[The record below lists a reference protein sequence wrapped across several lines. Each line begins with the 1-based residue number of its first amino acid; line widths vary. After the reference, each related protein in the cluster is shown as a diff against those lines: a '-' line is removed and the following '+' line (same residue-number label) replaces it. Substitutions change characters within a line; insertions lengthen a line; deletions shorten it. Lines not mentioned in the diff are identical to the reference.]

1 MIRRKVNFSLL
12 SLLLTMYLL
21 ANAACSSE
29 EKPPKGTL
37 SEEQMA
43 TILTDIHIMESR
55 VTKLQ
60 LKSSDSSQMAF
71 DKIKADIWKKNK
83 VDTMAYRKSYDYYM
97 THPRQMAKIYEKVNK
112 KIEIREKS
120 NNIKL

>member
-21 ANAACSSE
+21 ANVACSSE

-43 TILTDIHIMESR
+43 TIPTDIHIMESR
-55 VTKLQ
+55 ITKLQ
-60 LKSSDSSQMAF
+60 LKSSDSSQMVF

-83 VDTMAYRKSYDYYM
+83 VDTMAYRNSYDYYM
-97 THPRQMAKIYEKVNK
+97 THPKQMAKIYEKVNK